1 MVTPSLGPSR
11 LSGIGALA
19 GACSALVFTGVHQL
33 LISSIWFALPAML
46 VAGALCGACLAGTYR
61 VVAQRPSATGWLR
74 FNLLFL
80 AMFVALGATSIAVF
94 EPVTTIAALLQTN
107 EPPRDLI
114 GRALPMT
121 ATFALATALLLSAL
135 YRPRLIG
142 ALALTGTTL
151 VLLLVLGLNISVL
164 GLVEV
169 AKGEMPV
176 LGETLGLLVS
186 LAAVYAVVVLAFT
199 RAAWP
204 GARSA

>member
-1 MVTPSLGPSR
+1 
-11 LSGIGALA
+11 
-19 GACSALVFTGVHQL
+19 VFTGIHQL

-46 VAGALCGACLAGTYR
+46 VAGALCGACLAGTYLL
-61 VVAQRPSATGWLR
+61 VAWTPSAAGWLR

-121 ATFALATALLLSAL
+121 AIFALAMALLLSAL
-135 YRPRLIG
+135 YRPRLVG
-142 ALALTGTTL
+142 ALALTGTTV
-151 VLLLVLGLNISVL
+151 VLLLLLGLNISVL

-169 AKGEMPV
+169 AKGETHL
-176 LGETLGLLVS
+176 LGATFGLLLG
-186 LAAVYAVVVLAFT
+186 LAAVYALVVLAFA
-199 RAAWP
+199 RAPWSRA
-204 GARSA
+204 GSA